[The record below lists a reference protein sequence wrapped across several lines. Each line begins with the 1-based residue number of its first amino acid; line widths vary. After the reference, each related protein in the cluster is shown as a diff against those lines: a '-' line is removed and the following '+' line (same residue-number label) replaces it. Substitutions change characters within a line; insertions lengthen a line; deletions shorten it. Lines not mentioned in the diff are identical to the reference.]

1 MNQPKRVLVTFSG
14 GRDSSSV
21 AVEMAKSGYLVTLY
35 TYQAGA
41 PELTGFLGDSAPDI
55 RHKELLKAFPG
66 LVSEQRVMEGSLYLV
81 RKLAIEKTNSTHVV
95 YPIAL
100 AFAFHTG
107 AILYCLKHDIQ
118 HLACGYSGY
127 QAKEDRYIEQ
137 RDDFFELMKKFVK
150 EYGITYHAPA
160 LKKNKQ
166 EVIDTLEEY
175 GISSNSMENKS
186 VFGGIPFEIS
196 KAHQYWEDCL
206 PLVRQYIKDM
216 REMYKI

>member
-1 MNQPKRVLVTFSG
+1 MNDSKRVLVTFSG

-21 AVEMAKSGYLVTLY
+21 AVDMVERGYFVTLY
-35 TYQAGA
+35 TYQAGM

-66 LVSEQRVMEGSLYLV
+66 FIDEQRVMEGSLYLV

-100 AFAFHTG
+100 ALAFHAG
-107 AILYCLKHDIQ
+107 AILYCLKHGIKNM
-118 HLACGYSGY
+118 ACGYSGY

-137 RDDFFELMKKFVK
+137 RDNFFNLMKEFLL
-150 EYGITYHAPA
+150 EYGIAYHTPA
-160 LKKNKQ
+160 ITKSKQ
-166 EVIDTLEEY
+166 EVIDTLEMY

-186 VFGGIPFEIS
+186 VFGGIPFDVS
-196 KAHQYWEDCL
+196 RAHEYWNECMPD
-206 PLVRQYIKDM
+206 VRQYIVDM
-216 REMYKI
+216 RTMYKI

>member
-1 MNQPKRVLVTFSG
+1 MGQPKKVLVTFSG

-21 AVEMAKSGYLVTLY
+21 AVEMAKQGYFVTLY
-35 TYQAGA
+35 TYQAGM

-66 LVSEQRVMEGSLYLV
+66 LIDEQRVVEGSLYLV

-100 AFAFHTG
+100 ALAFHAG
-107 AILYCLKHDIQ
+107 AVLYCLKHGIKD
-118 HLACGYSGY
+118 LACGYSGY
-127 QAKEDRYIEQ
+127 QAAEDRYIEQ
-137 RDDFFELMKKFVK
+137 RDDFFQLMKNFLS

-160 LKKNKQ
+160 ITKSKQ
-166 EVIDTLEEY
+166 EVIDTLELY

-186 VFGGIPFEIS
+186 VFGGIPFDVS
-196 KAHQYWEDCL
+196 KAHAYWEECL
-206 PLVRQYIKDM
+206 PHVKDYIEDM
-216 REMYKI
+216 RRMYKI